1 MSEKRRVPLDAGA
14 SSDVEAD
21 LLRVFDAGS
30 IVNVV
35 D

>member
-1 MSEKRRVPLDAGA
+1 MSEKRRVPLGAGS

-21 LLRVFDAGS
+21 LIRVFDAGS
-30 IVNVV
+30 IVNVA